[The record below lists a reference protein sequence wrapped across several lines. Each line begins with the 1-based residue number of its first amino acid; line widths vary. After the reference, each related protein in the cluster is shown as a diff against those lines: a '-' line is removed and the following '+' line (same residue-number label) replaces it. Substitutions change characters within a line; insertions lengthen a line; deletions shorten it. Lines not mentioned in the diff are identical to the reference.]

1 MCGGARRS
9 TTVRSSTGY
18 GKEASRERRSGL
30 YLREALPE
38 ARLIEARDLMFEVR
52 LCPSEE
58 ELNWYRKGARLCDLA
73 FEAAVD
79 AARPG
84 MKEYELV
91 GVIHGTYLRHGG
103 SLYGAAR

>member
-1 MCGGARRS
+1 MLLPAPHPPRRTPRYAPPYLFTRYPGVAVEGLGAFLRQLE
-9 TTVRSSTGY
+9 SS
-18 GKEASRERRSGL
+18 
-30 YLREALPE
+30 PP
-38 ARLIEARDLMFEVR
+38 DF
-52 LCPSEE
+52 
-58 ELNWYRKGARLCDLA
+58 WWDA